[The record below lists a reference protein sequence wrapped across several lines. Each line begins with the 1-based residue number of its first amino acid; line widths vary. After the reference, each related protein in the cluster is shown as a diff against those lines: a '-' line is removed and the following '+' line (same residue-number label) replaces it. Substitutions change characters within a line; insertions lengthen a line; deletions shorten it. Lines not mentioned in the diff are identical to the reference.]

1 MTSYQSRPL
10 TREEVAAFAAEVDE
24 LRNRIV
30 ADLGENDARYVR
42 RIRDAVRWSELGGRA
57 LLFAGILPPAWALGT
72 LLLGLSK
79 ILENMELG
87 HNVMHGQ
94 YDWMQDP
101 EFHSQTYDW
110 DNACAAPAWRH
121 SHNYMHHKFTNVVG
135 RDRDVGY
142 GFLRLFPD
150 QPWHPAHLL
159 QPPASLLLALGF
171 QWGVALHDLELERV
185 LRGEKSVEEL
195 RKELKP
201 VLRKARRQLLKDY
214 AIFPL
219 LAGPSFVP
227 VMAGNLAANVIRNV
241 WAFIIIFC
249 GHFTERVETFP
260 ESVLE
265 NETRGEWYLRQMKG
279 SSNLEGGRLFHI
291 LSGNLSHQIEHHLFP
306 DVPANRYAEMAVE
319 VKRIAGE
326 YGQHYNTGSFARQF
340 ASVVKRIVRYAL
352 PNTTPVRRTVDL
364 LVERVGL
371 SPRVEAW
378 WAWRSGLRATHQPS
392 APGRAAVA

>member
-1 MTSYQSRPL
+1 MTSSQARPL
-10 TREEVAAFAAEVDE
+10 TREEVAAFGAELDE
-24 LRNRIV
+24 LRSRIV

-110 DNACAAPAWRH
+110 DNACSAIAWRH
-121 SHNYMHHKFTNVVG
+121 SHNYVHHTFTNVVG

-142 GFLRLFPD
+142 GFLRLFPE

-159 QPPASLLLALGF
+159 QPAASVLLALGF
-171 QWGVALHDLELERV
+171 EWGVALHDLELERV
-185 LRGEKSVEEL
+185 LRGEKSVERL

-219 LAGPSFVP
+219 LAGPFFAP
-227 VMAGNLAANVIRNV
+227 VIAGNLAANVIRNV

-306 DVPANRYAEMAVE
+306 DMPSNRYPE
-319 VKRIAGE
+319 VAPRVRALCARYEIP
-326 YGQHYNTGSFARQF
+326 YNTNSLRRQF
-340 ASVVKRIVRYAL
+340 GTTTWKLYRFAL
-352 PNTTPVRRTVDL
+352 PVSV
-364 LVERVGL
+364 
-371 SPRVEAW
+371 A
-378 WAWRSGLRATHQPS
+378 
-392 APGRAAVA
+392 APA

>member
-1 MTSYQSRPL
+1 MTSSQGRPL
-10 TREEVAAFAAEVDE
+10 TAEEVAAFGAEVDE
-24 LRNRIV
+24 LRKRIV
-30 ADLGENDARYVR
+30 ADLGEDDARYVR

-110 DNACAAPAWRH
+110 DNACA
-121 SHNYMHHKFTNVVG
+121 G
-135 RDRDVGY
+135 DVGY
-142 GFLRLFPD
+142 GFLRLFPE

-159 QPPASLLLALGF
+159 QPAASLLLALGF
-171 QWGVALHDLELERV
+171 EWGVALHDLELERV
-185 LRGEKSVEEL
+185 LRGEKSVEQL
-195 RKELKP
+195 RKDLKP

-219 LAGPSFVP
+219 LAGPFFVP
-227 VMAGNLAANVIRNV
+227 VMAGNLGANVIRNV
-241 WAFIIIFC
+241 WAFLIIFC

-265 NETRGEWYLRQMKG
+265 NETRGEWYLRQLKA
-279 SSNLEGGRLFHI
+279 SSNLDGGRLFHI

-319 VKRIAGE
+319 VKRIARE
-326 YGQHYNTGSFARQF
+326 YGQHYNTGSFARQL
-340 ASVVKRIVRYAL
+340 AAVMKRIVRYAL
-352 PNTTPVRRTVDL
+352 PSAAPARRAVDI
-364 LVERVGL
+364 LVEHVGPL
-371 SPRVEAW
+371 RRVEAL
-378 WAWRSGLRATHQPS
+378 WA
-392 APGRAAVA
+392 

>member
-1 MTSYQSRPL
+1 MTSSQSRPL
-10 TREEVAAFAAEVDE
+10 TREEVAAFAAQLDE
-24 LRNRIV
+24 LRNRIR
-30 ADLGENDARYVR
+30 AALGEDDARYVR

-57 LLFAGILPPAWALGT
+57 LLFAGILPPAWVLGT

-110 DNACAAPAWRH
+110 DNACAATAWRH
-121 SHNYMHHKFTNVVG
+121 SHNYLHHALTNVVG
-135 RDRDVGY
+135 RDRDLGY
-142 GFLRLFPD
+142 GFLRLFPE

-159 QPPASLLLALGF
+159 QPAASLLLALGF
-171 QWGVALHDLELERV
+171 EWGVALHDLELERV
-185 LRGEKSVEEL
+185 LRGERSVEEL
-195 RKELKP
+195 RKDLKP

-219 LAGPSFVP
+219 LAGPFFVP
-227 VMAGNLAANVIRNV
+227 VMAGNLGANVIRNV
-241 WAFIIIFC
+241 WAFLIIFC

-265 NETRGEWYLRQMKG
+265 NETRSEWYLRQMKDSG
-279 SSNLEGGRLFHI
+279 QLRGCRLFHI

-319 VKRIAGE
+319 VKRIAAE
-326 YGQHYNTGSFARQF
+326 YGQHYNTGSFPPQVA
-340 ASVVKRIVRYAL
+340 AAGK
-352 PNTTPVRRTVDL
+352 RTVPHPPPKGCPGRWPVAIL
-364 LVERVGL
+364 CEARGL

-378 WAWRSGLRATHQPS
+378 WAWRSGGRGTPPPRG
-392 APGRAAVA
+392 PGPA